1 MNWLQ
6 SLMIFKRRD
15 LSNIKIFPPKKNKE
29 NMKVL
34 IVEPFYGGSH
44 KQLIDFLM
52 TLPNLEIELVQCVI
66 SVPSVSTAFL

>member
-1 MNWLQ
+1 
-6 SLMIFKRRD
+6 
-15 LSNIKIFPPKKNKE
+15 
-29 NMKVL
+29 MKVL